1 MAECYVTNR
10 DVRTRYNPYFHALK
24 IRKLEEEVREMY
36 HLSTTVTMFD
46 NHLGRMYISGMS
58 VENTAISII
67 EKREHIEKLI
77 EKHERYIAINEKALS
92 KFKNTG
98 RREEILYLYQTSVC
112 TFDEVGEILGVT
124 RQRIEQV
131 MTHYKQAISDVL
143 VADEVQ
149 DDTAPLTDLEMQE
162 LSGIIDY
169 NATYEPKKLPRST
182 DPLHG
187 IVEWQKE
194 QNLKVKH
201 KPKISN
207 FR

>member
-24 IRKLEEEVREMY
+24 IRKLEEEIREMY

-112 TFDEVGEILGVT
+112 TFEEVGEILGVT

-131 MTHYKQAISDVL
+131 MTQYKQAISDVL

-149 DDTAPLTDLEMQE
+149 DDTEPLTDLEIQE
-162 LSGIIDY
+162 LSSIIDY
-169 NATYEPKKLPRST
+169 NATYEPKKVPLSI

-194 QNLKVKH
+194 QNLKAKNKLKVIH
-201 KPKISN
+201 
-207 FR
+207 F

>member
-10 DVRTRYNPYFHALK
+10 DIRTRYNPYFHALK
-24 IRKLEEEVREMY
+24 IRKLEEEIREMY
-36 HLSTTVTMFD
+36 HLNTTVTLFD

-77 EKHERYIAINEKALS
+77 EKHERYVAIHEKALS

-98 RREEILYLYQTSVC
+98 RREEILYLYQTSIC

-131 MTHYKQAISDVL
+131 MAQYKQAISDVL
-143 VADEVQ
+143 VAGEVQ
-149 DDTAPLTDLEMQE
+149 DDTAPLTDLEIQE
-162 LSGIIDY
+162 LSSIIDY
-169 NATYEPKKLPRST
+169 NATYEPKTLPVTAR
-182 DPLHG
+182 PLHG
-187 IVEWQKE
+187 IATWFTNQKSKGRTF
-194 QNLKVKH
+194 QN
-201 KPKISN
+201 ISN

>member
-24 IRKLEEEVREMY
+24 IRKLEEEIREMY

-67 EKREHIEKLI
+67 EKRERIENLI
-77 EKHERYIAINEKALS
+77 EKHERYIAIHEKALS
-92 KFKNTG
+92 KFKNTS

-149 DDTAPLTDLEMQE
+149 DDTEPLTDLEIQE
-162 LSGIIDY
+162 LSSIIDY

>member
-24 IRKLEEEVREMY
+24 IRKLEEEIREMY

-112 TFDEVGEILGVT
+112 TFEEVGEILGVT

-131 MTHYKQAISDVL
+131 MTQYKQAISDVL

-149 DDTAPLTDLEMQE
+149 DDTEPLTDLEIQE
-162 LSGIIDY
+162 LSSIIDY
-169 NATYEPKKLPRST
+169 NATYEPKKVPLSI

-194 QNLKVKH
+194 QNLKAKNKLKVIH
-201 KPKISN
+201 
-207 FR
+207 FW